1 MNEAAWVIVRA
12 WLLARIVFYTFTVG
26 YQKSHLLTIPRP
38 PAADQKREISD
49 TREPCAVTVPVV
61 HNMAY
66 NGRVQLFSHVS
77 S

>member
-49 TREPCAVTVPVV
+49 TRE
-61 HNMAY
+61 H
-66 NGRVQLFSHVS
+66 VQ
-77 S
+77 